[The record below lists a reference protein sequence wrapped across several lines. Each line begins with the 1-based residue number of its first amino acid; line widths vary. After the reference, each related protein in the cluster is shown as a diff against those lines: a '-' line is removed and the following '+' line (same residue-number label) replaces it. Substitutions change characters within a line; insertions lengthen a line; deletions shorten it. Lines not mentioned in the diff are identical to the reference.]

1 MRVSHLLSYPILASA
16 VNILLSNDDGWAEL
30 NIRTFYNAL
39 TSSGNSVVISAPA
52 DNKSGT
58 GSSDSTPQIVD
69 SPGCQFSSCPGRSP
83 ANGYNVS
90 NTRFN
95 YVNSYPVTSVKYGIA
110 TLAPEFFNG
119 KPALV
124 VAGPNVGSNLG
135 STTLISGTVGAA
147 SYAASTGG
155 VPAIA
160 FSGSSG
166 SQIAWTTSPVP
177 VYSSVYATLATTLT
191 NALLDTSTPYLPAS
205 VYLNVNF
212 PSASA
217 SASASCT
224 SATKF
229 KFVLSRV
236 NAASGST
243 AADVSTCGSTRLPTE
258 SNVVGTSGCYVSVSV
273 GNAATK
279 GDSTAANQ
287 AVVLGKL
294 KGLLSCLP

>member
-1 MRVSHLLSYPILASA
+1 MHLSHLLLYPVIASA
-16 VNILLSNDDGWAEL
+16 ANILLSNDDGWAEL
-30 NIRTFYNAL
+30 NIRTFYDAL

-58 GSSDSTPQIVD
+58 GSSDSTPQTVG
-69 SPGCQFSSCPGRSP
+69 SSGCEFSSCPGRSP
-83 ANGYNVS
+83 ATGYNAS

-95 YVNSYPVTSVKYGIA
+95 YVNSYPVTSVKYGLS
-110 TLAPEFFNG
+110 TLAPKFFNG
-119 KPALV
+119 NPALV

-135 STTLISGTVGAA
+135 STTLVSGTVGAA

-177 VYSSVYATLATTLT
+177 MYSSLYATLATTLT
-191 NALLDTSTPYLPAS
+191 NALLATSTPYLPAS

-212 PSASA
+212 PSASG
-217 SASASCT
+217 SCT
-224 SATKF
+224 SASNF

-258 SNVVGTSGCYVSVSV
+258 SKVVGTSGCYVSVSV

-279 GDSTAANQ
+279 GDSTSANQ

-294 KGLLSCLP
+294 KGILSCLP